1 MKNSLEKLP
10 LKKRILSGYQKVI
23 RIMICSG
30 VISLVVIFLLLGNM
44 LRYVQNVQRAD
55 TAVKICRLDINA
67 AARNIREMALNK
79 DSSTYDQYE
88 KEVESQ
94 LNEVDSEIKSLKQTG
109 IVDDNLCEQYSQALQ
124 DWGTIGYSIMED
136 IKNEDIAKATDKIL
150 TQCTPALN
158 NVVDIGTQLDEVT
171 DEASHQAVTVVIV
184 VIGIVVVILF
194 IIISIL
200 YSNKLSEKITTSI
213 LNPLRDIEDVAKQL
227 TLGNLHSEL
236 KYHSE
241 DEIGKLAHD
250 LRKSIKILSSYVD
263 DIGYA
268 MKEFA
273 DGNFDVQPEVEWKG
287 DFINILDSFMMFEKS
302 MAKTVKGIQS
312 AADEVSGGAEQVSV
326 SSNSL
331 AEGATEQAAVIEE
344 LTASISVLQTRFL

>member
-1 MKNSLEKLP
+1 MSSVLILQ
-10 LKKRILSGYQKVI
+10 LKYAG
-23 RIMICSG
+23 
-30 VISLVVIFLLLGNM
+30 F
-44 LRYVQNVQRAD
+44 
-55 TAVKICRLDINA
+55 DINA

-94 LNEVDSEIKSLKQTG
+94 LKEVGSELKSLKQTG
-109 IVDDNLCEQYSQALQ
+109 IVDDNSCEQYSQALQ

-171 DEASHQAVTVVIV
+171 DEASHQAVVFTVVIG

-200 YSNKLSEKITTSI
+200 YSNKLSEKITVSI

-227 TLGNLHSEL
+227 TIGNLHSEL

-287 DFINILDSFMMFEKS
+287 DFINIFDSIMMFEKS

-312 AADEVSGGAEQVSV
+312 AADEVSSGAEQVSV

-344 LTASISVLQTRFL
+344 LTASISSVAEQVSINAQSAKNISGKVDELGNEIVESNGQMQHMVNSMNEINEGFPGDR